1 MHKIQ
6 AIRINES
13 LFIKLLY
20 WGKNEIFRK
29 ILSNYS
35 SIFQLLI
42 LNLSM
47 VYRKSNGGNICR
59 PLASYNF
66 SFCNSNKTKK
76 K

>member
-47 VYRKSNGGNICR
+47 VYRESNGGNICR

-66 SFCNSNKTKK
+66 GFCNSNKTKK

>member
-20 WGKNEIFRK
+20 WGRNEIFRK

-42 LNLSM
+42 LNLPM
-47 VYRKSNGGNICR
+47 VYRESNGGYICR
-59 PLASYNF
+59 FMASYD
-66 SFCNSNKTKK
+66 SGFCNCNKTKK